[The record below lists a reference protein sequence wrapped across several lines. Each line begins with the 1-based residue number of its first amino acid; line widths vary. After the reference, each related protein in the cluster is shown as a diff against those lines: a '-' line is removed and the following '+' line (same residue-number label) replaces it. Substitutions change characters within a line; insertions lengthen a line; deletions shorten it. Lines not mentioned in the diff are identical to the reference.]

1 MGKQNGVTGAQRME
15 DAKRLASRLM
25 HLHYCENDVDSIIS
39 AFAPELLWMGAGEDE
54 YIAGRQACTG
64 AFRQMKGEIPR
75 CNIWDEEY
83 DVIQPAAGFYIVT
96 GRMWIAT
103 DPSTRMYL
111 KVHQRVS
118 FVFQETDEGLKCSH
132 IHCSNPYQEMM
143 EGEQFPEK
151 IGRQS
156 YEYVQERL
164 NRLEEEMQKK
174 NLQAE
179 EDARRLREQTG
190 LLSSI
195 YDTVPCGIIRFS
207 RSRDKGYR
215 LISANR
221 AALTLL
227 GYDSVEEGLRD
238 WHDGVLGTVLRED
251 QERLRDCYLKLQ
263 SPGDRQDMEYRAQ
276 WKDGSIHW
284 MDGTNMVVGT
294 TPEGDYIIQRT
305 LVDITARKTLQQQ
318 LDREQEMYRV
328 AMEASAAVMYEY
340 LMDSDTFISYEPRL
354 GEGILRGELHP
365 YSKALVE
372 QQIVHPD
379 DVPMVIDNICKGRAE
394 AFEVRCATPGGKK
407 GEYIWYR
414 VNSRLIQEDGKPGR
428 VVGALYNIHSMKSLL
443 FENSERLHMNQSA
456 LLAINGVYVSIFYVN
471 LPQDSYYGVR
481 VPDARETK
489 LLPRAGK
496 FSSILRSY
504 ILNQVDDTDWH
515 KIELMC
521 DKDWLMQMITQ
532 KNEHMEAEFRMAAGA
547 SESPMWL
554 RLEIHLVA
562 MEGGRPKTVIL
573 AFRNISSEKQKE
585 LEHREEERKAK
596 QALEEAYAA
605 ANRANQAKSEFLSK
619 MSHDIRTP
627 MNAILGMAAVAE
639 GYLEDKAKVAD
650 CLSKI
655 RMSGDHLLGLINAVL
670 DMSKIESGSV
680 CLTESVFSLNGMMR
694 EIGLMIRPD
703 TEQKEQHLEVYVGDL
718 SHDAVYG
725 DLVRVKEIL
734 LNLLSNAVKYT
745 PKKGCIR
752 AALEEKPSGKD
763 HVGCYEFTVEDNGIG
778 MSPAFQ
784 EKMFTPFERAADA
797 RVRGIQG
804 TGLGLAITR
813 NLVQMMNGTIQVES
827 RLDEG
832 TRFVVTVFMKLAG
845 EKPEEDGQA
854 PGKAKDKAGEPAGE
868 KAGAQTAGEKA
879 GAQPAGEKA
888 GRCHNTGNP
897 SGTAAFEPGAR
908 ILLAEDNDL
917 NREIVQE
924 LLMLQGLETACA
936 VNGREAVDLFA
947 GNPPGTYALILMDIQ
962 MPVMNGYEASRAIRT
977 MGERGERPDGAEIP
991 IIALTANAFAD
1002 DVYRAKQAG
1011 MSEHIAKPLEIDRLL
1026 EVMHRWMDK

>member
-1 MGKQNGVTGAQRME
+1 VGKQNGVTGAQRME

-39 AFAPELLWMGAGEDE
+39 AFAPEFLWMGAGEDE

-845 EKPEEDGQA
+845 EKTEEDGQA

-868 KAGAQTAGEKA
+868 KAGART
-879 GAQPAGEKA
+879 AGEKA
-888 GRCHNTGNP
+888 GRCPSPGNP
-897 SGTAAFEPGAR
+897 SGTAAWEPGAR
-908 ILLAEDNDL
+908 IRRAEDNDL

>member
-39 AFAPELLWMGAGEDE
+39 AFAPEFLWMGAGEDE

-305 LVDITARKTLQQQ
+305 FVDITARKTLQQQ

-879 GAQPAGEKA
+879 G
-888 GRCHNTGNP
+888 RCHNTGNP

>member
-1 MGKQNGVTGAQRME
+1 MIVGKQNGVTGAQRME

-39 AFAPELLWMGAGEDE
+39 AFAPEFLWMGAGEDE

-879 GAQPAGEKA
+879 G
-888 GRCHNTGNP
+888 RCHNTGNP

-924 LLMLQGLETACA
+924 LLMLQGLETVCA

>member
-1 MGKQNGVTGAQRME
+1 MIVGKQNGVTGAQRME

-39 AFAPELLWMGAGEDE
+39 AFAPEFLWMGAGEDE
-54 YIAGRQACTG
+54 CIAGRQACTG

-868 KAGAQTAGEKA
+868 KAG
-879 GAQPAGEKA
+879 
-888 GRCHNTGNP
+888 RCHNTGNP

-924 LLMLQGLETACA
+924 LLMLQGLETVCA

>member
-39 AFAPELLWMGAGEDE
+39 AFAPEFLWMGAGEDE

-879 GAQPAGEKA
+879 G
-888 GRCHNTGNP
+888 RCHNTGNP

-924 LLMLQGLETACA
+924 LLML
-936 VNGREAVDLFA
+936 
-947 GNPPGTYALILMDIQ
+947 
-962 MPVMNGYEASRAIRT
+962 
-977 MGERGERPDGAEIP
+977 
-991 IIALTANAFAD
+991 
-1002 DVYRAKQAG
+1002 
-1011 MSEHIAKPLEIDRLL
+1011 
-1026 EVMHRWMDK
+1026 

>member
-39 AFAPELLWMGAGEDE
+39 AFAPEFLWMGAGEDE

-752 AALEEKPSGKD
+752 AALEEKPSGND

-868 KAGAQTAGEKA
+868 KAGAQT
-879 GAQPAGEKA
+879 AGEKA

>member
-39 AFAPELLWMGAGEDE
+39 AFAPEFLWMGAGEDE
-54 YIAGRQACTG
+54 CIAGRQACTG

-868 KAGAQTAGEKA
+868 KAG
-879 GAQPAGEKA
+879 
-888 GRCHNTGNP
+888 RCHNTGNP

>member
-39 AFAPELLWMGAGEDE
+39 AFAPEFLWMGAGEDE

-879 GAQPAGEKA
+879 G
-888 GRCHNTGNP
+888 RCHNTGNP

-1002 DVYRAKQAG
+1002 DVYRAKQVG

>member
-15 DAKRLASRLM
+15 EAKRLASRLM

-83 DVIQPAAGFYIVT
+83 DVIQPASGFYIVT

-414 VNSRLIQEDGKPGR
+414 ANSRLIQEDGKPGR

-725 DLVRVKEIL
+725 DVVRVKEVL

-854 PGKAKDKAGEPAGE
+854 PGKAKDKAREPARE
-868 KAGAQTAGEKA
+868 KAGAQT
-879 GAQPAGEKA
+879 AGEKA

>member
-1 MGKQNGVTGAQRME
+1 ME

-39 AFAPELLWMGAGEDE
+39 AFAPEFLWMGAGEDE

-414 VNSRLIQEDGKPGR
+414 VNSRLIQEDGKSGR

-879 GAQPAGEKA
+879 G
-888 GRCHNTGNP
+888 RCHNTGNP

>member
-15 DAKRLASRLM
+15 EAKRLASRLM

-83 DVIQPAAGFYIVT
+83 DVIQPASGFYIVT

-414 VNSRLIQEDGKPGR
+414 VNSRLI
-428 VVGALYNIHSMKSLL
+428 
-443 FENSERLHMNQSA
+443 
-456 LLAINGVYVSIFYVN
+456 
-471 LPQDSYYGVR
+471 
-481 VPDARETK
+481 
-489 LLPRAGK
+489 
-496 FSSILRSY
+496 
-504 ILNQVDDTDWH
+504 
-515 KIELMC
+515 
-521 DKDWLMQMITQ
+521 
-532 KNEHMEAEFRMAAGA
+532 
-547 SESPMWL
+547 
-554 RLEIHLVA
+554 
-562 MEGGRPKTVIL
+562 
-573 AFRNISSEKQKE
+573 
-585 LEHREEERKAK
+585 
-596 QALEEAYAA
+596 
-605 ANRANQAKSEFLSK
+605 
-619 MSHDIRTP
+619 
-627 MNAILGMAAVAE
+627 
-639 GYLEDKAKVAD
+639 
-650 CLSKI
+650 
-655 RMSGDHLLGLINAVL
+655 
-670 DMSKIESGSV
+670 
-680 CLTESVFSLNGMMR
+680 
-694 EIGLMIRPD
+694 
-703 TEQKEQHLEVYVGDL
+703 
-718 SHDAVYG
+718 
-725 DLVRVKEIL
+725 
-734 LNLLSNAVKYT
+734 
-745 PKKGCIR
+745 
-752 AALEEKPSGKD
+752 
-763 HVGCYEFTVEDNGIG
+763 
-778 MSPAFQ
+778 
-784 EKMFTPFERAADA
+784 
-797 RVRGIQG
+797 
-804 TGLGLAITR
+804 
-813 NLVQMMNGTIQVES
+813 
-827 RLDEG
+827 
-832 TRFVVTVFMKLAG
+832 
-845 EKPEEDGQA
+845 
-854 PGKAKDKAGEPAGE
+854 
-868 KAGAQTAGEKA
+868 
-879 GAQPAGEKA
+879 
-888 GRCHNTGNP
+888 
-897 SGTAAFEPGAR
+897 
-908 ILLAEDNDL
+908 
-917 NREIVQE
+917 
-924 LLMLQGLETACA
+924 
-936 VNGREAVDLFA
+936 
-947 GNPPGTYALILMDIQ
+947 
-962 MPVMNGYEASRAIRT
+962 
-977 MGERGERPDGAEIP
+977 
-991 IIALTANAFAD
+991 
-1002 DVYRAKQAG
+1002 
-1011 MSEHIAKPLEIDRLL
+1011 
-1026 EVMHRWMDK
+1026 

>member
-25 HLHYCENDVDSIIS
+25 HLHYCENDVDSIIY
-39 AFAPELLWMGAGEDE
+39 AFAPEFLWMGAGEDE

-879 GAQPAGEKA
+879 G
-888 GRCHNTGNP
+888 RCHNTGNP

>member
-39 AFAPELLWMGAGEDE
+39 AFAPEFLWMGAGEDE

-868 KAGAQTAGEKA
+868 PAGAQT
-879 GAQPAGEKA
+879 AGEKA

-924 LLMLQGLETACA
+924 LLMLQGLETVCA

-991 IIALTANAFAD
+991 IIALTANACAD

>member
-39 AFAPELLWMGAGEDE
+39 AFAPEFLGMGAGEDE

-725 DLVRVKEIL
+725 DLVRVKEVL

-879 GAQPAGEKA
+879 G
-888 GRCHNTGNP
+888 RCHNTGNP

-1011 MSEHIAKPLEIDRLL
+1011 MNEHIAKPLEIDRLL

>member
-39 AFAPELLWMGAGEDE
+39 AFAPEFLWMGAGEDE
-54 YIAGRQACTG
+54 CIAGRQACTG

-868 KAGAQTAGEKA
+868 KAG
-879 GAQPAGEKA
+879 
-888 GRCHNTGNP
+888 RCHNTGNP

-924 LLMLQGLETACA
+924 LLMLQGLETVCA

>member
-39 AFAPELLWMGAGEDE
+39 AFAPEFLWMGAGEDE

-251 QERLRDCYLKLQ
+251 QERLRDCYLKPQ

-725 DLVRVKEIL
+725 DMVRVKEVL

-868 KAGAQTAGEKA
+868 KAGAQT
-879 GAQPAGEKA
+879 AGEKA

>member
-1 MGKQNGVTGAQRME
+1 MIVGKQNGVTGAQRME

-39 AFAPELLWMGAGEDE
+39 AFAPEFLWMGAGEDE

-725 DLVRVKEIL
+725 DLVRVKEVL

-879 GAQPAGEKA
+879 G
-888 GRCHNTGNP
+888 RCHNTGNP

-1011 MSEHIAKPLEIDRLL
+1011 MNEHIAKPLEIDRLL

>member
-39 AFAPELLWMGAGEDE
+39 AFAPEFLWMGAGEDE

-132 IHCSNPYQEMM
+132 IHCSNQYQEMM

-151 IGRQS
+151 IGRRS

-879 GAQPAGEKA
+879 G
-888 GRCHNTGNP
+888 RCHNTGNP

>member
-15 DAKRLASRLM
+15 EAKRLASRLM

-96 GRMWIAT
+96 ARMWIAT

-489 LLPRAGK
+489 LLPRTGK

-879 GAQPAGEKA
+879 G
-888 GRCHNTGNP
+888 RCHNTGNP

>member
-1 MGKQNGVTGAQRME
+1 VGKQNGVTGAQRME

-39 AFAPELLWMGAGEDE
+39 AFAPEFLWMGAGEDE

-845 EKPEEDGQA
+845 EKTEEDGQA

-868 KAGAQTAGEKA
+868 KAGAQT
-879 GAQPAGEKA
+879 AGEKA

>member
-39 AFAPELLWMGAGEDE
+39 AFAPEFLWMGAGEDE

-627 MNAILGMAAVAE
+627 MNAILGMAAVVE

-879 GAQPAGEKA
+879 G
-888 GRCHNTGNP
+888 RCHNTGNP

-947 GNPPGTYALILMDIQ
+947 GNPPGTYALILMDTQ

-1002 DVYRAKQAG
+1002 DVYRAKQVG

>member
-39 AFAPELLWMGAGEDE
+39 AFAPEFLWMGAGEDE

-868 KAGAQTAGEKA
+868 KAGVQT
-879 GAQPAGEKA
+879 AGEKA

>member
-39 AFAPELLWMGAGEDE
+39 AFAPEFLWMGAGEDE

-845 EKPEEDGQA
+845 EKTEEDGQA

-868 KAGAQTAGEKA
+868 KAGAQT
-879 GAQPAGEKA
+879 AGEKA

>member
-1 MGKQNGVTGAQRME
+1 MIVGKQNGVTGAQRME

-39 AFAPELLWMGAGEDE
+39 AFAPEFLWMGAGEDE

-879 GAQPAGEKA
+879 G
-888 GRCHNTGNP
+888 RCHNTGNP

-977 MGERGERPDGAEIP
+977 MGESGERPDGAEIP

>member
-1 MGKQNGVTGAQRME
+1 MIVGKQNGVTGAQRME

-39 AFAPELLWMGAGEDE
+39 AFAPEFLWMGAGEDE

-845 EKPEEDGQA
+845 EKTEEDGQA

-868 KAGAQTAGEKA
+868 KAGAQT
-879 GAQPAGEKA
+879 AGEKA

>member
-15 DAKRLASRLM
+15 EAKRLASRLM

-96 GRMWIAT
+96 ARMWIAT

-879 GAQPAGEKA
+879 G
-888 GRCHNTGNP
+888 RCHNTGNP

>member
-39 AFAPELLWMGAGEDE
+39 AFAPEFLWMGAGEDE

-414 VNSRLIQEDGKPGR
+414 VNSRLIQEDGKSGR

-879 GAQPAGEKA
+879 G
-888 GRCHNTGNP
+888 RCHNTGNP

>member
-39 AFAPELLWMGAGEDE
+39 AFAPEFLWMGAGEDE

-879 GAQPAGEKA
+879 G
-888 GRCHNTGNP
+888 RCHNTGNP

-1011 MSEHIAKPLEIDRLL
+1011 MNEHIAKPLEIDRLL

>member
-39 AFAPELLWMGAGEDE
+39 AFAPEFLWMGAGEDE

-394 AFEVRCATPGGKK
+394 AFEVHCATPGGKK

-752 AALEEKPSGKD
+752 AALEEKPSGND

-868 KAGAQTAGEKA
+868 KAGAQT
-879 GAQPAGEKA
+879 AGEKA

>member
-39 AFAPELLWMGAGEDE
+39 AFAPEFLWMGAGEDE

-725 DLVRVKEIL
+725 DLVRVKEVL

-879 GAQPAGEKA
+879 G
-888 GRCHNTGNP
+888 RCHNTGNP

-917 NREIVQE
+917 NREIVHE

>member
-39 AFAPELLWMGAGEDE
+39 AFAPEFLWMGAGEDE

-725 DLVRVKEIL
+725 DMVRVKEVL

-879 GAQPAGEKA
+879 G
-888 GRCHNTGNP
+888 RCHNTGNP

-924 LLMLQGLETACA
+924 LLMLQGLETVCA

>member
-1 MGKQNGVTGAQRME
+1 ME

-39 AFAPELLWMGAGEDE
+39 AFAPEFLWMGAGEDE

-725 DLVRVKEIL
+725 DLVRVKEVL

-879 GAQPAGEKA
+879 G
-888 GRCHNTGNP
+888 RCHNTGNP

-1011 MSEHIAKPLEIDRLL
+1011 MNEHIAKPLEIDRLL

>member
-15 DAKRLASRLM
+15 EAKRLASRLM

-879 GAQPAGEKA
+879 G
-888 GRCHNTGNP
+888 RCHNTGNP

>member
-39 AFAPELLWMGAGEDE
+39 AFAPEFLWMGAGEDE

-627 MNAILGMAAVAE
+627 MNAILGMAAVVE

-879 GAQPAGEKA
+879 G
-888 GRCHNTGNP
+888 RCHNTGNP

-1002 DVYRAKQAG
+1002 DVYRAKQVG

>member
-39 AFAPELLWMGAGEDE
+39 AFAPEFLWMGAGEDE

-143 EGEQFPEK
+143 EGEQLPEK

-725 DLVRVKEIL
+725 DLVRVKEVL

-879 GAQPAGEKA
+879 G
-888 GRCHNTGNP
+888 RCHNTGNP

-1011 MSEHIAKPLEIDRLL
+1011 MNEHIAKPLEIDRLL

>member
-1 MGKQNGVTGAQRME
+1 
-15 DAKRLASRLM
+15 
-25 HLHYCENDVDSIIS
+25 
-39 AFAPELLWMGAGEDE
+39 
-54 YIAGRQACTG
+54 
-64 AFRQMKGEIPR
+64 
-75 CNIWDEEY
+75 
-83 DVIQPAAGFYIVT
+83 
-96 GRMWIAT
+96 
-103 DPSTRMYL
+103 
-111 KVHQRVS
+111 
-118 FVFQETDEGLKCSH
+118 
-132 IHCSNPYQEMM
+132 
-143 EGEQFPEK
+143 
-151 IGRQS
+151 
-156 YEYVQERL
+156 
-164 NRLEEEMQKK
+164 MQKK

-263 SPGDRQDMEYRAQ
+263 SPGDRQDMKYRAQ

-407 GEYIWYR
+407 GGYIWYR

-725 DLVRVKEIL
+725 DMVRVKEVL

-868 KAGAQTAGEKA
+868 KAGAQT
-879 GAQPAGEKA
+879 AGEKA

>member
-39 AFAPELLWMGAGEDE
+39 AFAPEFLWMGAGEDE

-879 GAQPAGEKA
+879 G
-888 GRCHNTGNP
+888 RCHNTGNP

-924 LLMLQGLETACA
+924 LLMLQGLETFCA